1 MSLLPLEKNKPEN
14 EEKEELG
21 YYNNFY
27 YHYNDGYQY
36 CQEKSFPQYSIT
48 TDCVVFGFDGK
59 DLHILLIE
67 RGIEPFKG
75 MWALPGGFMN
85 PDETIEECAERELWE
100 ETKVSDIYKE
110 QFGVFSALNRDPRC
124 RVVTVGFVA
133 LVRKSDFEVIGG
145 SDAMNAQWFKE
156 DKIPHLAFDHEEIV
170 KAARNHLRDRMRT
183 EPIAFNLLNEKF
195 SISELQQVY
204 EAIKGEN
211 YDRRN
216 FYRKMI
222 SSGYLQNE
230 GKSEEPTPN
239 RRPDL
244 FSFDTKQFKEDE
256 TDNPSQTDSLLF

>member
-1 MSLLPLEKNKPEN
+1 MSLFPLDKIKP
-14 EEKEELG
+14 EKEEEG
-21 YYNNFY
+21 RYYNS
-27 YHYNDGYQY
+27 HYFNYDGQQQVRLEYR
-36 CQEKSFPQYSIT
+36 FPKCSLT
-48 TDCVVFGFDGK
+48 ADCVVFGFDGK

-67 RGIEPFKG
+67 RGIEAFKG

-85 PDETIEECAERELWE
+85 PNETIEECAERELWE
-100 ETKVSDIYKE
+100 ETKVCDVYKE
-110 QFGVFSALNRDPRC
+110 QFGVFSAIDRDPRC

-133 LVRKSDFEVIGG
+133 LVRKSGFEVIGG
-145 SDAMNAQWFKE
+145 SDAKKAQWFKE
-156 DKIPHLAFDHEEIV
+156 DELPPLAFDHEEIV
-170 KAARNHLRDRMRT
+170 KAARNHLKERMRI